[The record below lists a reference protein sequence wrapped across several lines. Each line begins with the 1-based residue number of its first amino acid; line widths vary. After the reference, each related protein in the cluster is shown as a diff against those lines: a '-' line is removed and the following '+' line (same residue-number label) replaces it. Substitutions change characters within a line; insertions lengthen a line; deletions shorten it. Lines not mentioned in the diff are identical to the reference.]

1 MAVKKLMKRAIR
13 MPSNVKA
20 LWGTNMPKSRGPKP
34 AHSPEQIA
42 RTAIGVADAEGM
54 DAVSMQ
60 RIARAVGVTTMALYR
75 YFSSKEELI
84 DRMIETAGGLPP
96 KVPSGSQGW
105 RTCLTEWTRACV
117 SIYREHPWFLQAATA
132 RRRVMGP
139 NELAWLDTAL
149 SALSEAGLSGREQLD
164 AFLVLMGHVRSHA
177 EFSAGEAKGLS
188 AEDWVRITTEL
199 AGNHC
204 DRYPALM
211 EAIESGAFTEEGA
224 DGVDFGLECILEGI
238 ESLTRGKRSKRNAAR
253 SKAGKLH

>member
-1 MAVKKLMKRAIR
+1 
-13 MPSNVKA
+13 
-20 LWGTNMPKSRGPKP
+20 
-34 AHSPEQIA
+34 
-42 RTAIGVADAEGM
+42 
-54 DAVSMQ
+54 
-60 RIARAVGVTTMALYR
+60 
-75 YFSSKEELI
+75 
-84 DRMIETAGGLPP
+84 
-96 KVPSGSQGW
+96 
-105 RTCLTEWTRACV
+105 
-117 SIYREHPWFLQAATA
+117 
-132 RRRVMGP
+132 MGP